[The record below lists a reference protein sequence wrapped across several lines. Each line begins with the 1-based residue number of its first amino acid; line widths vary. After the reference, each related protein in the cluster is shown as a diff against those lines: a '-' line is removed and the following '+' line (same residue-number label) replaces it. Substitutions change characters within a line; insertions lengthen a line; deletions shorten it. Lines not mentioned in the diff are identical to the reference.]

1 MDRTALGMA
10 RDMPDHPLIFVATN
24 KLKPGALDAERAR
37 VRDLVAFID
46 REEPQLL
53 GFHEYV
59 NADRT
64 EVTVVQIHPDAESLR
79 RHVAV
84 VRERAAAAYRE
95 TLDSTVAIQIYG
107 PVDDEMLDGLR
118 GQAGA
123 GVTLTIAGEHLG
135 GFIRG

>member
-1 MDRTALGMA
+1 MA
-10 RDMPDHPLIFVATN
+10 HDPLVFVATN

-37 VRDLVAFID
+37 VTDLVAFIE

-59 NADRT
+59 NADGT
-64 EVTVVQIHPDAESLR
+64 EVTVVQIHPDTESLR

-84 VRERAAAAYRE
+84 VAERAAAAYRE
-95 TLDSTVAIQIYG
+95 TLESTVAIQIYG

-118 GQAGA
+118 AQTGA
-123 GVTLTIAGEHLG
+123 GVTLTVAGEHLG
-135 GFIRG
+135 GFTRGG